1 MASYSPISDGFRAAF
16 REPAIVLAEI
26 AWRWSFG
33 LAAWALLVASLF
45 AYLDSLPAGN
55 LGQDGDTLW
64 LLAAAGRILQNTP
77 HLVPVA
83 AILLPAIFFLWAA
96 AATIGRA
103 ATLKAL
109 LKREARIALSP
120 QLGLNVLR
128 ATASLASLIGYLGAA
143 IIAARVAAGP
153 DDVRPGVFFL
163 AFILLAAVIAVVRS
177 RLNWFLCLAA
187 IPASREGSDTFSA
200 IGAALGLF
208 RRQAG
213 KFAMAAAVFGTIHTV
228 LFVFCTVI
236 SLLVVSLADKLPPAA
251 TLFLLATI
259 TLAYFAA
266 VDMLHIARL
275 ASYVAIDQN
284 DRTPPPVVVAPEP
297 PPALPQPDL
306 QPAT

>member
-1 MASYSPISDGFRAAF
+1 
-16 REPAIVLAEI
+16 
-26 AWRWSFG
+26 
-33 LAAWALLVASLF
+33 
-45 AYLDSLPAGN
+45 
-55 LGQDGDTLW
+55 
-64 LLAAAGRILQNTP
+64 
-77 HLVPVA
+77 
-83 AILLPAIFFLWAA
+83 
-96 AATIGRA
+96 
-103 ATLKAL
+103 
-109 LKREARIALSP
+109 
-120 QLGLNVLR
+120 
-128 ATASLASLIGYLGAA
+128 
-143 IIAARVAAGP
+143 
-153 DDVRPGVFFL
+153 
-163 AFILLAAVIAVVRS
+163 VRS
-177 RLNWFLCLAA
+177 RLNWFLCLSAF
-187 IPASREGSDTFSA
+187 PASREGSDSFSA